1 MRLRLF
7 VFALLAAASFSA
19 AAGSVDVNV
28 SNGTIEAK
36 YYANAG
42 AADWTFGGLYNR
54 DTKDRALNVG
64 LLATGD
70 SAFGNSR
77 LEGGLG
83 GKLYSVTV
91 HSRTEGS
98 VTVPNADVLALA
110 LGGQLRWFPG
120 NGSFA
125 LGTYVFYAP
134 HVVTLMDGQSFYD
147 IGVRA
152 EIEVIRNSFVYVG
165 YRQVRA
171 ELDNQKKVDVDKGG
185 FVGLQIK
192 F

>member
-1 MRLRLF
+1 MRLIVF
-7 VFALLAAASFSA
+7 VLLAAASFSA
-19 AAGSVDVNV
+19 AAGSVDVNL
-28 SNGTIEAK
+28 SNDTIEAK
-36 YYANAG
+36 YYGNAG

-54 DTKDRALNVG
+54 DTKDRAVNVG

-83 GKLYSVTV
+83 GKLYSVTI
-91 HSRTEGS
+91 HSRGA
-98 VTVPNADVLALA
+98 VPNADVLALA

-125 LGTYVFYAP
+125 LGTYAFYAP
-134 HVVTLMDGQSFYD
+134 HVVTLLDGQRFYD
-147 IGVRA
+147 VGVRA
-152 EIEVIRNSFVYVG
+152 EVEVIRNSFVYVG
-165 YRQVRA
+165 YRQVQA
-171 ELDNQKKVDVDKGG
+171 ELDNNVKANVDKGG
-185 FVGLQIK
+185 FLGMQIK

>member
-7 VFALLAAASFSA
+7 VFVLLATASFSA
-19 AAGSVDVNV
+19 AAGSVDVNL
-28 SNGTIEAK
+28 SNDTIEGK
-36 YYANAG
+36 FYANAG

-77 LEGGLG
+77 IEGGLG
-83 GKLYSVTV
+83 GKVYSVTV
-91 HSRTEGS
+91 GNGDL
-98 VTVPNADVLALA
+98 VALA

-125 LGTYVFYAP
+125 LGAYAFYAP
-134 HVVTLMDGQSFYD
+134 HVVTLMDGQRFFD
-147 IGVRA
+147 VGVRA
-152 EIEVIRNSFVYVG
+152 EVEVIRNSFVYIG
-165 YRQVRA
+165 YRQMQA
-171 ELDNQKKVDVDKGG
+171 ELDNNVKLNVDKGG
-185 FVGLQIK
+185 FIGLQIK

>member
-1 MRLRLF
+1 MRLI

-19 AAGSVDVNV
+19 AAGSVDVNL
-28 SNGTIEAK
+28 SNDTIEAK
-36 YYANAG
+36 YYGNAG

-54 DTKDRALNVG
+54 DTKDRAVNVG

-77 LEGGLG
+77 IEGGLG
-83 GKLYSVTV
+83 GKVYSATVT
-91 HSRTEGS
+91 GG
-98 VTVPNADVLALA
+98 DVLALA

-125 LGTYVFYAP
+125 FGGYAFYAP
-134 HVVTLMDGQSFYD
+134 HVVTLLDGQRFYD
-147 IGVRA
+147 VGVRA
-152 EIEVIRNSFVYVG
+152 EVEVIRNSFVYVG
-165 YRQVRA
+165 YRQVQA
-171 ELDNQKKVDVDKGG
+171 ELDNNVKLNVDKGG
-185 FVGLQIK
+185 FVGMQIK

>member
-1 MRLRLF
+1 MRLI

-19 AAGSVDVNV
+19 AAGSVDLNL
-28 SNGTIEAK
+28 SNNTIEAK
-36 YYANAG
+36 FYANAG

-64 LLATGD
+64 LLAMGD

-83 GKLYSVTV
+83 GKLYSATL
-91 HSRTEGS
+91 HHTMIG
-98 VTVPNADVLALA
+98 TADVVALA
-110 LGGQLRWFPG
+110 LGGQVRWFPG

-125 LGTYVFYAP
+125 IGTYAFYAP
-134 HVVTLMDGQSFYD
+134 RVVTILDGQRFYD

-152 EIEVIRNSFVYVG
+152 ELEVIRNSFVYVG
-165 YRQVRA
+165 YRQVQA
-171 ELDNQKKVDVDKGG
+171 ELDDGSKQNVDKGA
-185 FVGLQIK
+185 FVGVQIK

>member
-1 MRLRLF
+1 MRLI

-19 AAGSVDVNV
+19 AAGSVDVNL
-28 SNGTIEAK
+28 SNDTVEAK
-36 YYANAG
+36 FYANAG

-70 SAFGNSR
+70 SAIGNSR
-77 LEGGLG
+77 IEGGLG
-83 GKLYSVTV
+83 GKLYSVTL
-91 HSRTEGS
+91 HHTMMG
-98 VTVPNADVLALA
+98 NADVVALA
-110 LGGQLRWFPG
+110 LGGQVRWFPG

-125 LGTYVFYAP
+125 IGTYAFYAP
-134 HVVTLMDGQSFYD
+134 HVVTILDGQRFYD

-152 EIEVIRNSFVYVG
+152 EVEVIRNSSVYIG

-171 ELDNQKKVDVDKGG
+171 ELDNQEKVDVDKGA

>member
-1 MRLRLF
+1 MRLI

-77 LEGGLG
+77 LDGGLD
-83 GKLYSVTV
+83 GK
-91 HSRTEGS
+91 RFF
-98 VTVPNADVLALA
+98 DV
-110 LGGQLRWFPG
+110 
-120 NGSFA
+120 
-125 LGTYVFYAP
+125 
-134 HVVTLMDGQSFYD
+134 
-147 IGVRA
+147 GVRA
-152 EIEVIRNSFVYVG
+152 EVEVIRNSFVYFG
-165 YRQVRA
+165 YRQVQA
-171 ELDNQKKVDVDKGG
+171 ELDNNVKQNVDKGAFSG
-185 FVGLQIK
+185 
-192 F
+192 

>member
-1 MRLRLF
+1 MRLI
-7 VFALLAAASFSA
+7 VSALLAAASFSA
-19 AAGSVDVNV
+19 AAGSVDFNL
-28 SNGTIEAK
+28 SNHTIEAK
-36 YYANAG
+36 YYSNAG

-54 DTKDRALNVG
+54 DTKDRAVNVG

-70 SAFGNSR
+70 SAMGNSR
-77 LEGGLG
+77 IEGGLG

-91 HSRTEGS
+91 GK
-98 VTVPNADVLALA
+98 DVLALA

-125 LGTYVFYAP
+125 VGTYVFYAP
-134 HVVTLMDGQSFYD
+134 RVVTVLDGKSFFD

-152 EIEVIRNSFVYVG
+152 EVEVIRNSFVYVG
-165 YRQVRA
+165 YRQVQA
-171 ELDNQKKVDVDKGG
+171 ELDNNTKLNVDKGA
-185 FVGLQIK
+185 FVGMQIK

>member
-1 MRLRLF
+1 MRLRLI

-19 AAGSVDVNV
+19 AAGSVDVNL
-28 SNGTIEAK
+28 SNDTIEAK
-36 YYANAG
+36 FYANAG
-42 AADWTFGGLYNR
+42 AADWVFGGLYNR
-54 DTKDRALNVG
+54 DTKDRDLYVG

-70 SAFGNSR
+70 SAVGKSR
-77 LEGGLG
+77 IEGGLG

-91 HSRTEGS
+91 GDS
-98 VTVPNADVLALA
+98 DVAALA

-125 LGTYVFYAP
+125 LGAYAFYAP
-134 HVVTLMDGQSFYD
+134 HVVTFLDGQRFFD

-152 EIEVIRNSFVYVG
+152 EVEVIRNSFVYVG
-165 YRQVRA
+165 YRQVQA
-171 ELDNQKKVDVDKGG
+171 ELDDNTKLNVDKGA
-185 FVGLQIK
+185 FVGMQIK

>member
-1 MRLRLF
+1 MHLRLF
-7 VFALLAAASFSA
+7 VFVLLAAASLSA
-19 AAGSVDVNV
+19 AAGSVDVNL
-28 SNGTIEAK
+28 SNGTIEGK
-36 YYANAG
+36 FYANAG

-54 DTKDRALNVG
+54 DTKNGALNVG

-77 LEGGLG
+77 IEGGLG
-83 GKLYSVTV
+83 GKVYSVK
-91 HSRTEGS
+91 
-98 VTVPNADVLALA
+98 ADNGDVIALA

-125 LGTYVFYAP
+125 LGAYAFYAP
-134 HVVTLMDGQSFYD
+134 RVVTLLDGERFFD

-152 EIEVIRNSFVYVG
+152 EVEVVRNSFVYIG
-165 YRQVRA
+165 YRQVQA
-171 ELDNQKKVDVDKGG
+171 ELDNNNKVNVDKGG
-185 FVGLQIK
+185 FIGLQIK